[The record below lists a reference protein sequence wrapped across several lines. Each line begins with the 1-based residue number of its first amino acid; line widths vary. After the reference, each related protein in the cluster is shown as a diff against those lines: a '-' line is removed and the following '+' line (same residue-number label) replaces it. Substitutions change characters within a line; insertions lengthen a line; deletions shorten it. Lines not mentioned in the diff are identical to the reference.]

1 MFNEQAVNSLEIKA
15 IFEMYKNQ
23 VFNLVLQYV
32 QNSEDAQKI
41 TQDVFLTVYQSAD
54 KFRGEAAL
62 ST

>member
-32 QNSEDAQKI
+32 QNSEDAQEI
-41 TQDVFLTVYQSAD
+41 TQDVFLTV
-54 KFRGEAAL
+54 
-62 ST
+62 